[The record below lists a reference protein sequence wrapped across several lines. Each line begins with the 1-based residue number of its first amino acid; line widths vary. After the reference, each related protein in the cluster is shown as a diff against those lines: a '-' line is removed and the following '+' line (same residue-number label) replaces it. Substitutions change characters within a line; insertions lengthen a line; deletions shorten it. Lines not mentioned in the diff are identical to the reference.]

1 MLERPQ
7 IMSVMSVLSGLIFLR
22 SKHCSNSEKEQ

>member
-1 MLERPQ
+1 MLQRPE
-7 IMSVMSVLSGLIFLR
+7 VMSVLSGLIFLR